1 MSDRPKTTVILAMSA
16 DGKISDSLRSPL
28 LFGSPADKTHLEQQ
42 VAAADAVITGA
53 GTFRVKD
60 TAMRVVDP
68 AKINQREQS
77 GKPPQPVQ
85 IVASATGNLPRHIP
99 LFQQPVPR
107 WLLTTRAG
115 AELWYN
121 DSGFDKILVSETP
134 TGSVDWH
141 DAFQQIAT
149 LGIKKLAILGGGNLV
164 ASLLAED
171 LIDELWL
178 TVCPLLIGGTNAP
191 TPVDGSGFT
200 TQTAPRLELLE
211 VKTIDAEVFL
221 HYRLRRQSEPAGVK
235 TPA

>member
-1 MSDRPKTTVILAMSA
+1 MSDRPVTTVVLAMSA

-28 LFGSPADKTHLEQQ
+28 LFGSPADKNHLEQQ

-60 TAMRVVDP
+60 KAMRVVDP
-68 AKINQREQS
+68 NRINQREEA

-85 IVASATGNLPRHIP
+85 IVASASGNLPPHLP

-107 WLLTTRAG
+107 WLVTTPSG
-115 AELWYN
+115 AEPWRN
-121 DSGFDKILVSETP
+121 HSGFDKILVSETP
-134 TGSVDWH
+134 SGGVDWH
-141 DAFQQIAT
+141 NAFQQIAT

-178 TVCPLLIGGTNAP
+178 TICPLLIGGTNAP
-191 TPVDGSGFT
+191 TPLDGSGFT

-211 VKTIDAEVFL
+211 VKTIEAEVFL
-221 HYRLRRQSEPAGVK
+221 HYRLRRPKNSTSPSS
-235 TPA
+235 